1 MRKSDILIAVNTRD
15 SVSNVAATCNILV
28 VELRS
33 RFGEN
38 AATFFRVS
46 VGKQ

>member
-1 MRKSDILIAVNTRD
+1 MRKPDILIAVNTRN
-15 SVSNVAATCNILV
+15 SISHVAATCNTLV

-38 AATFFRVS
+38 AATIFRVS
-46 VGKQ
+46 IGNQ